1 MNHSELMKSVA
12 DNTYDLEAYTD
23 FCESV
28 WITPSESNS
37 GLTGGLDKSTQVM
50 TLGLA
55 GEIGEVMEYIKKYVR
70 DGTVDSELLKKE
82 FGDVL
87 YYWCMLVRRFGY
99 TSTEVIEANVEKLTG
114 RLARGTQRG
123 SGDSR

>member
-1 MNHSELMKSVA
+1 MSHPELMKSVA

-28 WITPSESNS
+28 WITKDPDCNPI
-37 GLTGGLDKSTQVM
+37 GLNKSTQVM
-50 TLGLA
+50 TLGLI
-55 GEIGEVMEYIKKYVR
+55 GEVGEVMEYIKKYVR
-70 DGTVDSELLKKE
+70 DGTVDAELLKKE

-99 TSTEVIEANVEKLTG
+99 TSTEVIDANVEKLTG
-114 RLARGTQRG
+114 RIERGTQRG
-123 SGDSR
+123 SGDNR